1 MARKNLLAGLAD
13 DTSDQ
18 SHSTA
23 SYPIRGASKSMIRSI
38 DELAKQADRFLEGET
53 VIEIDPATIDGSFVS
68 DRMEDDTDQFK
79 DLLEAIKERGQN
91 SPVLVRPH
99 PEIDGRFQIVFG
111 HRRVRV
117 ARELGRKVRAVVKAL
132 DDKTH
137 VIAQGQENSARANLT
152 FIERAV
158 FAKRLEDLG
167 YDREVIS
174 SALAAN
180 AAAVSKMIS
189 VVSRVPASLIEKIGS
204 APSVGRERWV
214 EFSLL
219 VGRFGHASKLDAVV
233 SDAAFH
239 ELDSSERFDRLFNA
253 LNKSAKPVK
262 KTIEKKAVHSSW
274 APGDKSVTVVSK
286 AVGKSYTLALRDKNA
301 AIFGGWISENLEG
314 LYRAFMESG
323 KVRKTGD

>member
-13 DTSDQ
+13 DTTDQ
-18 SHSTA
+18 SQST
-23 SYPIRGASKSMIRSI
+23 SYPMRGASKSMIRSI

-53 VIEIDPATIDGSFVS
+53 VIEIDPEAIDGSFVS
-68 DRMEDDTDQFK
+68 DRMEDEGDQYK
-79 DLLEAIKERGQN
+79 TLLDAIKELGQN

-99 PEIDGRFQIVFG
+99 PNIDGRFQIVFG

-152 FIERAV
+152 FIERAM

-167 YDREVIS
+167 YDRDVIS

-189 VVSRVPASLIEKIGS
+189 VVTRVPPGLIEKIGS

-214 EFSLL
+214 ELSLL
-219 VGRFGHASKLDAVV
+219 VGKLGHASKVDAVIA
-233 SDAAFH
+233 DAAFDQ
-239 ELDSSERFDRLFNA
+239 LYSDERFDRVFSA
-253 LNKSAKPVK
+253 LNRSAKPVK
-262 KTIEKKAVHSSW
+262 KTIEKKAIQSSW
-274 APGDKSVTVVSK
+274 APVDKSVTVISK
-286 AVGKSYTLALRDKNA
+286 AIGRGYSLALKDKNA
-301 AIFGGWISENLEG
+301 TIFGGWISENIEE
-314 LYRAFMESG
+314 LYAAFMESE
-323 KVRKTGD
+323 KVKKAGD